1 VVHEFPPQYLNK
13 VYLGDVMDLLKSLPD
28 QCVDMVYGDPDYNV
42 GIKYGDKSYTRSFEE
57 YIEWYIELARE
68 SLRVLKDDGN
78 MFLMNYPKQ
87 NAYLRVKFLD
97 EACYAVHDYVW
108 IYNTNVGHS
117 PRAVLPLP
125 TEASCTVARV
135 SATASIRIRL
145 RNPTRTQ
152 RTNASNRTSPMARKA
167 ECLTAGSISTW

>member
-1 VVHEFPPQYLNK
+1 VVNELPPQYLNN

-28 QCVDMVYGDPDYNV
+28 GCVDMVYGDPDYNV

-78 MFLMNYPKQ
+78 MFLINYPKQ

-117 PRAVLPLP
+117 PRRGLPLP

-135 SATASIRIRL
+135 RTTAFTRIRSHNL
-145 RNPTRTQ
+145 TRTR
-152 RTNASNRTSPMARKA
+152 RTSALNRTSPTARKA
-167 ECLTAGSISTW
+167 ECPTAGFISTW